1 MRKLI
6 FVLLFACTQ
15 VAVAG
20 DFGQKHL
27 VFTVDLNDRS
37 DDQFHVTVS
46 LKKSLDPENNIFQFA
61 ATAPGTYQTMD
72 IGRFVNN
79 FKAYDKKGNELEV
92 EKLSVN
98 QYKLIS
104 PEKVRNI
111 TYNIQETWDTQL
123 DGPTVYWM
131 CGTSIEDDHVL
142 INGQAVFGYF
152 SEMQGQPFTINLV
165 YPDTWKVGTAL
176 NTDGKRNYFADS
188 YDHAV
193 DSPILLGRL
202 TKASSKFN
210 NTTVDI
216 YTYSKTD
223 KIKSKDLMESM
234 TEMLESANAFMN
246 GMPVDRYTFLFH
258 FEDQSW
264 GAWEHSYSSE
274 YIFQE
279 AEYTEEFAS
288 SITSTAAHEFFHVV
302 TPLNIHSEIIE
313 NFNFVEPVPSQ
324 HLWLYEGVTE
334 WASDLMQL
342 RYDLISLQEF
352 LARVREKLQIMEYYN
367 SDLSLVDLAL
377 NSYTEEGN
385 KEYGNIYM
393 KGAVIATLLD
403 IRLLELSKGTYGLR
417 ELIND
422 LAQDYG
428 PSRAFDEEAFFEEVV
443 TRTYPEVAE
452 FIDRYIKGTEELP
465 IEEYFAKIGIE
476 YIPSQITEQMVAS
489 SGWELSLD
497 EDQQVYFRNVSEE
510 MISLGLQENDY
521 LVAYNGTEVT
531 LANIREVYRGFKE
544 LPAGS
549 KYSIGVKRG
558 EEKLTLDL
566 EVLSM
571 PLELKYQFAVD
582 QDPEKQGFKLR
593 EAWLENMGAEESE
606 EADEE

>member
-6 FVLLFACTQ
+6 LVLLLATSQ
-15 VAVAG
+15 VAMAG
-20 DFGQKHL
+20 GLGQKQN
-27 VFTVDLNDRS
+27 VFTVDLNDRA
-37 DDQFHVTVS
+37 DDAFHVTVD
-46 LKKSLDPENNIFQFA
+46 LGKKLQPENDIFQFA

-72 IGRFVNN
+72 IGRFVTS
-79 FKAYDKKGNELEV
+79 FIALDKKGNELKV

-98 QYKLIS
+98 QYKFED
-104 PEKVRNI
+104 PTKVSRI
-111 TYNIQETWDTQL
+111 KYTVKETWDTQL

-152 SEMQGQPFTINLV
+152 KGMQDQPFSISLQ
-165 YPDTWKVGTAL
+165 YPGAWKVGTAL
-176 NTDGKRNYFADS
+176 EQDAKQNFLAES

-202 TKASSKFN
+202 SKASSKFN

-234 TEMLESANAFMN
+234 TSMLESANLFMD

-279 AEYTEEFAS
+279 SEYTEQYAS

-302 TPLNIHSEIIE
+302 TPLNIHSEIIG

-342 RYDLISLQEF
+342 RAGLIPLQEF
-352 LARVREKLQIMEYYN
+352 LGRVREKLQIMEHYDN
-367 SDLSLVDLAL
+367 DWSLLDLAL
-377 NSYTEEGN
+377 KSYSEEGHQQ
-385 KEYGNIYM
+385 YGNIYM

-403 IRLLELSKGTYGLR
+403 IRLLELSKGTFGLR
-417 ELIND
+417 ELINE
-422 LAQDYG
+422 LAQEYG
-428 PSRAFDEEAFFEEVV
+428 PNKAFDEKTFFEEVV
-443 TRTYPEVAE
+443 NRTYPEIGA
-452 FIDRYIKGTEELP
+452 FIDSYIKGAEELP
-465 IEEYFAKIGIE
+465 VADYFAKLGIK
-476 YIPSQITEQMVAS
+476 YIPLQVMEDRMVAS

-497 EDQQVYFRNVSEE
+497 ENQKLIFKNVGEAMLAKGLEE
-510 MISLGLQENDY
+510 GDY
-521 LVAYNGTEVT
+521 LVAYNGEEVS
-531 LANIREVYRGFKE
+531 LSNIREVYRAFKE

-549 KYSIGVKRG
+549 AYSVGVKRG
-558 EEKLTLDL
+558 EETKTLDL
-566 EVLSM
+566 EVLSVPM
-571 PLELKYQFAVD
+571 ELKHQFDVD
-582 QDPEKQGFKLR
+582 EDPETDGFKLR
-593 EAWLENMGAEESE
+593 EAWLKNLESKEEE
-606 EADEE
+606 